1 MIEYEPLPFRKYKE
15 NRYVSMVQFQEY
27 IEKYLQYQYFKTI
40 EDVRRVLMKCADD
53 QILSSDDIYYIFYV
67 ICNTPA
73 KADFESSER
82 YPNTSLPFYRID
94 KNHKNIQDLYDKY
107 IDSDDNTKNNIK
119 SYKTNGSDF
128 NLMRYDEMADDVNKR
143 YNARKE
149 GNSEMVNHNV
159 YGSFM
164 KEDKKSEYD
173 VVRKPEH
180 YNYSKIQPKDV
191 IRAWGLNFNLG
202 SAVKYIARAGHK
214 DDIIQDLSKAIQFI
228 QFDLEY
234 YNDHV
239 LNGQCESTV
248 MDYVADKILEYYEY
262 ANDEDNEYNI
272 SLLRTE
278 WDLASEKQ
286 SLGFAIDY
294 IHMFHYIGGCG
305 ILLKK
310 AINNIQD
317 YIDII
322 EKERND
328 NDDAADM

>member
-1 MIEYEPLPFRKYKE
+1 MIEYEALPFRKFPE
-15 NRYVSMVQFQEY
+15 NRYVSLAQFQEY
-27 IEKYLQYQYFKTI
+27 VERYLQHQYFKTI

-53 QILSSDDIYYIFYV
+53 QILSSDDIHYIFYA
-67 ICNTPA
+67 ICNTPG
-73 KADFESSER
+73 KADVESSVI
-82 YPNTSLPFYRID
+82 YPNTDLPFYRID
-94 KNHKNIQDLYDKY
+94 KKHKNIQDLYDKY
-107 IDSDDNTKNNIK
+107 TDS
-119 SYKTNGSDF
+119 
-128 NLMRYDEMADDVNKR
+128 DDVNKR
-143 YNARKE
+143 YNTRKE

-180 YNYSKIQPKDV
+180 YNYSNIQPKDV

-228 QFDLEY
+228 QFELEY

-248 MDYVADKILEYYEY
+248 MDYVADKILDYYEY
-262 ANDEDNEYNI
+262 ANDEDNEYNMTLVKKEW
-272 SLLRTE
+272 SLT
-278 WDLASEKQ
+278 SEKQ

-305 ILLKK
+305 TLLEK

>member
-1 MIEYEPLPFRKYKE
+1 MIEYEKIQFRKFPK
-15 NRYVSMVQFQEY
+15 RYVSVDQVQEY
-27 IEKYLQYQYFKTI
+27 AEKILQLQHSKTI
-40 EDVRRVLMKCADD
+40 EDVLSIVSKCLTD
-53 QILSSDDIYYIFYV
+53 QIADIVTSDIVGAIRS
-67 ICNTPA
+67 TP
-73 KADFESSER
+73 SEVGLEIIEKDPDR
-82 YPNTSLPFYRID
+82 GLPFYRINKD
-94 KNHKNIQDLYDKY
+94 HKNIKDLYNKY
-107 IDSDDNTKNNIK
+107 IDSDNN
-119 SYKTNGSDF
+119 N
-128 NLMRYDEMADDVNKR
+128 NRYEV
-143 YNARKE
+143 RKE
-149 GNSEMVNHNV
+149 GNSEMVNHNA

-164 KEDKKSEYD
+164 KNDDTYEEDNFGFDIMEGDKEQPKHYTGSQDSEYD
-173 VVRKPEH
+173 VVKKPEH

-228 QFDLEY
+228 QFELEY

-262 ANDEDNEYNI
+262 ANDEDNEYNMT
-272 SLLRTE
+272 LVRKE

-294 IHMFHYIGGCG
+294 IHMFHYIGGCST
-305 ILLKK
+305 LLNK
-310 AINNIQD
+310 AIKNIQD

-322 EKERND
+322 EKERNES
-328 NDDAADM
+328 NE

>member
-1 MIEYEPLPFRKYKE
+1 M
-15 NRYVSMVQFQEY
+15 
-27 IEKYLQYQYFKTI
+27 
-40 EDVRRVLMKCADD
+40 
-53 QILSSDDIYYIFYV
+53 
-67 ICNTPA
+67 
-73 KADFESSER
+73 
-82 YPNTSLPFYRID
+82 
-94 KNHKNIQDLYDKY
+94 
-107 IDSDDNTKNNIK
+107 
-119 SYKTNGSDF
+119 
-128 NLMRYDEMADDVNKR
+128 
-143 YNARKE
+143 
-149 GNSEMVNHNV
+149 
-159 YGSFM
+159 
-164 KEDKKSEYD
+164 
-173 VVRKPEH
+173 
-180 YNYSKIQPKDV
+180 
-191 IRAWGLNFNLG
+191 NFNLG